1 MIIYHN
7 ALSCKH
13 SDPIWTTLI
22 FFWKKKSLKKN
33 TENSISEIID
43 FKTFESIPLEPI
55 ATLTADLKPNLW
67 QTPVGNFRI
76 NGLGLT
82 QTKRKNIYIGN
93 VSLTRQSAA
102 AYLCYHM
109 HCPNIIWWKKS
120 KWITAFFR
128 ELSERKVTFA
138 LSNCFLK
145 TFFFWSLKKM
155 NTLDNAKLKRCRVEP
170 R

>member
-1 MIIYHN
+1 MIIYHK

-82 QTKRKNIYIGN
+82 QTKRKNIYRKCFFN
-93 VSLTRQSAA
+93 QAVSCCVFVLPHALSKY
-102 AYLCYHM
+102 YLM
-109 HCPNIIWWKKS
+109 KKKQVDHCIFQR
-120 KWITAFFR
+120 AFR
-128 ELSERKVTFA
+128 EKGDLRFVKLFFKNVFFLVT
-138 LSNCFLK
+138 
-145 TFFFWSLKKM
+145 KK
-155 NTLDNAKLKRCRVEP
+155 NEYIR
-170 R
+170 

>member
-1 MIIYHN
+1 MLSKDKTLHSRPPWRILMIIYHK

-43 FKTFESIPLEPI
+43 FKIFESIPLEPI

-82 QTKRKNIYIGN
+82 QTKRKNIYRKCFFN
-93 VSLTRQSAA
+93 QVVSCCVFVLP
-102 AYLCYHM
+102 H
-109 HCPNIIWWKKS
+109 
-120 KWITAFFR
+120 
-128 ELSERKVTFA
+128 A
-138 LSNCFLK
+138 LSKYYLMK
-145 TFFFWSLKKM
+145 MKVSRSLHFS
-155 NTLDNAKLKRCRVEP
+155 
-170 R
+170 

>member
-1 MIIYHN
+1 MIIYHK

-22 FFWKKKSLKKN
+22 FFWKKKITKEKYWKQH
-33 TENSISEIID
+33 SEIID

-82 QTKRKNIYIGN
+82 QTKRKNIYRKCFFKGSQLLRICVTTCTVQILFDEN
-93 VSLTRQSAA
+93 ES
-102 AYLCYHM
+102 
-109 HCPNIIWWKKS
+109 KS
-120 KWITAFFR
+120 ITAFFI
-128 ELSERKVTFA
+128 ELSERKVTFIS
-138 LSNCFLK
+138 SNCFLK
-145 TFFFWSLKKM
+145 TFFFLVTKKYEYI
-155 NTLDNAKLKRCRVEP
+155 R
-170 R
+170 